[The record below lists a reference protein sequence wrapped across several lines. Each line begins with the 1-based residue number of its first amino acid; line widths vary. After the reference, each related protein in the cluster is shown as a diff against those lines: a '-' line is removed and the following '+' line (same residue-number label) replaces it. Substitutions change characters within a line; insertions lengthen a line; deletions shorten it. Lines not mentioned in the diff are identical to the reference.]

1 MNEEKKIV
9 ITIEGANA
17 REISDLSITFRDGR
31 PVRTETTSRTD
42 DNGHVVTQS
51 VSYPIMYNRNNQQ
64 GKKYPNGGY
73 NKYQP
78 IAKNPVISPEKAAEI
93 EDDLSDEDPDEE

>member
-42 DNGHVVTQS
+42 DNGHAAA
-51 VSYPIMYNRNNQQ
+51 
-64 GKKYPNGGY
+64 GGRH
-73 NKYQP
+73 
-78 IAKNPVISPEKAAEI
+78 AERI
-93 EDDLSDEDPDEE
+93 CL